1 MSMDTITDVFREEA
15 RDLLAQIDIPL
26 MELEKSP
33 ENTELINT
41 VFRTLHTIKG
51 SGSMCGFDEL
61 VRFTHDLE
69 SVFDYMRKGLLKPDH
84 QIINLTL
91 RAKDCIRSLLEGNDS
106 VAENNLRNEILGELK
121 DISEGNLRS
130 ETNETVTV
138 PVDENSEK
146 NESSAIQSSLS
157 VEHYKIIFM
166 PAPDIFL
173 KTMRVEPLL
182 HELSALGRHSIRID
196 TGSIPD
202 FDDMDPER
210 CYVNWIID
218 LYTDKGIEAIRNVFI
233 FAEDCSELIIKT
245 VNGFYVNHAFFLKE
259 DIATAKTIAME
270 KDGIGFMRRA
280 GDGIVAD
287 RRKGDISTT
296 RVKNEKLD
304 TLVNVVGELVTLQA
318 RLNQESAKVRI
329 PEFVSISEQLGRL
342 TDELRDSTMSIRM
355 VPLTD
360 VFNGFKRLIYDL
372 SGTLEKKL
380 QVVTLGGETE
390 LDKTVI
396 EGLRD
401 PLMHLIRN
409 SADHG
414 IEKPSVRKE
423 SGKDE
428 TGIIRIIA
436 EYAGSNVKISISDD
450 GAGLNREKIRKRAIE
465 KNLLGPGE
473 HDDRQIFSMIFEPGF
488 STAEVTTD
496 ISGRGVGMDVVKK
509 NIEKL
514 RGNIDIESHEGEG
527 TTVVLTIPLTLA
539 IIDGF
544 MVELCGG
551 LFILNLSNVREC
563 LDYSN
568 VSREEGSG
576 QFVINLRGDIIP
588 CIDLRYLFNMETEP
602 PEFPH
607 IVITEIDDIRYG
619 FLVDK
624 VIGKYQTVVKPLG
637 KGSRNREMI
646 AGATILGDGSVALIL
661 DAAAIVKDMISSS
674 FDNKSNFYQ

>member
-1 MSMDTITDVFREEA
+1 MSTDTVTDIFREEA
-15 RDLLAQIDIPL
+15 RELLAQIDIPL

-33 ENTELINT
+33 DNTELINT

-61 VRFTHDLE
+61 VKFTHNLE
-69 SVFDYMRKGLLKPDH
+69 SVFDCMRKGIIKADH
-84 QIINLTL
+84 NIINLTL

-106 VAENNLRNEILGELK
+106 ISENNLRNEILEELK
-121 DISEGNLRS
+121 SLSTGSACIDID
-130 ETNETVTV
+130 ETDACVEMKHKTV
-138 PVDENSEK
+138 PSPEPEVVE
-146 NESSAIQSSLS
+146 
-157 VEHYKIIFM
+157 EHYKIIFM

-173 KTMRVEPLL
+173 KTMKIEPLL
-182 HELSALGRHSIRID
+182 HELAALGRYSVRID

-202 FDDMDPER
+202 FEDIDPER

-218 LYTDKGIEAIRNVFI
+218 LYTDKGIEAIRNVFV
-233 FAEDCSELIIKT
+233 FTEDCSELIIKT
-245 VNGFYVNHAFFLKE
+245 ANGFYVNHAFFLKE
-259 DIATAKTIAME
+259 DVSDSKVIAMGKE
-270 KDGIGFMRRA
+270 GAVFSRRA
-280 GDGIVAD
+280 GDGVVPD
-287 RRKGDISTT
+287 RRKGDTFTT

-318 RLNQESAKVRI
+318 RLNQESSKARI
-329 PEFVSISEQLGRL
+329 PEFVSIAEQLGRL

-355 VPLTD
+355 VPLVD
-360 VFNGFKRLIYDL
+360 AFNGFQRLIYDL
-372 SGTLEKKL
+372 SGTLEKKMK
-380 QVVTLGGETE
+380 VITSGGETE
-390 LDKTVI
+390 LDKNVM

-423 SGKDE
+423 AGKDE
-428 TGIIRIIA
+428 TGTIRIVA
-436 EYAGSNVKISISDD
+436 EYSGSNVKISISDD
-450 GAGLNREKIRKRAIE
+450 GAGLNREKIKRKAVE

-473 HDDRQIFSMIFEPGF
+473 HDDRQIFGMIFEPGF
-488 STAEVTTD
+488 STAEFTTD

-514 RGNIDIESHEGEG
+514 RGSIDVESRDGEG
-527 TTVVLTIPLTLA
+527 TTVILTIPLTLA

-544 MVELCGG
+544 MVELCGK

-563 LDYSN
+563 LDYSDIP
-568 VSREEGSG
+568 RDEGNG

-588 CIDLRYLFNMETEP
+588 CISLRSLFRIEADEP
-602 PEFPH
+602 DFPH

-624 VIGKYQTVVKPLG
+624 VVGKYQTVVKPLA
-637 KGSRNREMI
+637 KGSHNREMI

-674 FDNKSNFYQ
+674 CDNQSNYYQ